1 MRINNDCLGAEV
13 MRGEIL
19 SIPPWMP
26 ACIAGMAAVC
36 VAVLMKAIGFDRT
49 LECVTDIGTS
59 ETAISVF
66 GFEQRSGAQ
75 ACWMAVGLRGCAAG
89 APALP
94 AALHQQSF
102 AFAARGYS
110 QATFY
115 VAVKKILVFYGVHKG
130 LCFQKCLCSSALG

>member
-19 SIPPWMP
+19 SIPSWMP

-75 ACWMAVGLRGCAAG
+75 ACWMAVGLCGRAVLLVLLLCLQPCTSRALLLLPGVTLRPPFTWLLKRFRFSMGYIKGCVFRSVCV
-89 APALP
+89 AL
-94 AALHQQSF
+94 L
-102 AFAARGYS
+102 
-110 QATFY
+110 
-115 VAVKKILVFYGVHKG
+115 
-130 LCFQKCLCSSALG
+130 